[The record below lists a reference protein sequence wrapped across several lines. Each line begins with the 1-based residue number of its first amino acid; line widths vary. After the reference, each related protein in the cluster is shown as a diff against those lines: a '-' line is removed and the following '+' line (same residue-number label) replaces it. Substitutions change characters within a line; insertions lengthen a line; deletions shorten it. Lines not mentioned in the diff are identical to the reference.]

1 MGIGIRFFFISRRK
15 VLSGTVGFI
24 GGRLGGWG
32 VGGLSELP

>member
-15 VLSGTVGFI
+15 VLSGTVRFI
-24 GGRLGGWG
+24 GGVGGWG